1 MQHLVET
8 AREKMEKLS
17 YMETFRLLLEKYD
30 QIMAPVPDDL
40 SFTTVETD
48 TPTRPHPANG
58 QRWQGLK
65 DVDHETE
72 AYFNTSDNEEDGALS
87 PPATRP
93 LPNGQSPFKP
103 LVEYPDDDEEFPLD
117 PEPVVNGAAEPPAP
131 EERPKESPRQ
141 ETPPPPERL
150 AEKRR
155 REDDDDDELGKLSSQ
170 PKRRTSIGS
179 VGSTASNASTGPT
192 LRRKRSL
199 SNNKDGPGGKK
210 ITISFAV
217 KAGNAQVDGQS

>member
-1 MQHLVET
+1 LVQHLVET
-8 AREKMEKLS
+8 AREKMEKLA

-30 QIMAPVPDDL
+30 QIMAPVPDEL
-40 SFTTVETD
+40 SFTTVETE
-48 TPTRPHPANG
+48 TPTRTLPTNG

-65 DVDHETE
+65 DDHEEE
-72 AYFNTSDNEEDGALS
+72 AYFNTSDNEEDEALS
-87 PPATRP
+87 PPLSRP
-93 LPNGQSPFKP
+93 VPNGQSPFKP
-103 LVEYPDDDEEFPLD
+103 LVDYPEDDEEFALD
-117 PEPVVNGAAEPPAP
+117 SEPVANGTVAPVPAP
-131 EERPKESPRQ
+131 EERPKESTRH

-179 VGSTASNASTGPT
+179 TASNASTGPT

-199 SNNKDGPGGKK
+199 SSNKDGSGKK

-217 KAGNAQVDGQS
+217 KAENAQVDGQ